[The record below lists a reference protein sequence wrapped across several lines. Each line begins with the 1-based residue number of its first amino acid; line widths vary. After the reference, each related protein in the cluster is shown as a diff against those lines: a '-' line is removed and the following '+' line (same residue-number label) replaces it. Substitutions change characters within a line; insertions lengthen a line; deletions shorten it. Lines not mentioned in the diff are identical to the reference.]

1 MDSQIEKGL
10 IREEI
15 SVIIALRCIVVSA
28 VDFMSLNLCLNGT
41 RFCAFLLPSRPRLVG
56 PQFGATGFHGG
67 TVDSKRSSRKVQP
80 NCAISF

>member
-41 RFCAFLLPSRPRLVG
+41 RFCAFLPPSTLFSGTNFENLFKWINPYRLTSVEIL
-56 PQFGATGFHGG
+56 
-67 TVDSKRSSRKVQP
+67 VLCILVVW
-80 NCAISF
+80 

>member
-1 MDSQIEKGL
+1 VDSQIGKGL

-41 RFCAFLLPSRPRLVG
+41 RLCAFLLLSTLFSGTNFENLFKWINPYRLTSV
-56 PQFGATGFHGG
+56 
-67 TVDSKRSSRKVQP
+67 VILVL
-80 NCAISF
+80 CILVVW